1 MNIKQIKEN
10 FMTSSCMTL
19 IGATVGSLLI
29 SASPASAALTT
40 LVSGCNAGGFSGK
53 IRINYERVGARR
65 GLEIREIRVREVLY
79 RIEKGNNQGGNK
91 ANVGFNDKGT
101 LPVVG
106 FSTGDR
112 GIQDGRWHRLGG
124 NYNTSG
130 SNGTGFKF
138 VFDKSLA
145 PDPSCVSFLKYP
157 GE

>member
-10 FMTSSCMTL
+10 FVPFSCMML
-19 IGATVGSLLI
+19 IGATVSSLLI

-40 LVSGCNAGGFSGK
+40 LVSGCRAGGFSGK
-53 IRINYERVGARR
+53 IRINYERVGTRKGFAIR
-65 GLEIREIRVREVLY
+65 GIRVREVLY

-91 ANVGFNDKGT
+91 ANVGFTDNGT
-101 LPVVG
+101 LPVVR
-106 FSTGDR
+106 FYTGDR

-130 SNGTGFKF
+130 SNGTSFKF

-145 PDPSCVSFLKYP
+145 SDPRCEAFLKYP
-157 GE
+157 GG